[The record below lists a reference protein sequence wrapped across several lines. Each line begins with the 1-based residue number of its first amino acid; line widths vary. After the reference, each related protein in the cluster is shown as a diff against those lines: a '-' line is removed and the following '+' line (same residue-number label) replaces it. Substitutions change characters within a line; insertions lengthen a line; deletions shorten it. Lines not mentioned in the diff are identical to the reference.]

1 MQKVRYDAGEVV
13 TAMITP
19 FKEDFSV
26 DFKSLENL
34 VHHLIENGTDT
45 ILVNGTTGESPTLT
59 HDEELDI
66 LKCVREVTNNKVKI
80 MMGASSNSTHTAV
93 EVVKRTEQIGADSIL
108 SVVPYYN
115 KPNQKG
121 IFAHFSEIAKATSL
135 PVMLYNIPG
144 RCGVPINPET
154 ISELARTHLNIFGV
168 KQSAP
173 DIDLVTEIAYDTPED
188 FTIYSGD
195 DSMTLPMLAVGGVG
209 VVSVASHLRGKEIKQ
224 MINAFKAGNNKL
236 AKQIHFDNYDFF
248 SGIFTHPNPIPI
260 KALLKDAGIIDSDEV
275 RPPLIK
281 LDKKEIAALKVA
293 ISDNMLP

>member
-1 MQKVRYDAGEVV
+1 MNARYDAGEVI

-19 FKEDFSV
+19 FKSDFSV

-34 VHHLIENGTDT
+34 AHHLIENGTDA

-59 HDEELDI
+59 HDEELDV
-66 LKCVREVTNNKVKI
+66 LKCVREATGGKVKI
-80 MMGASSNSTHTAV
+80 MMGAGSNCTQTAV
-93 EVVKRTEQIGADSIL
+93 EVVKRTEQIGADAIL

-121 IFAHFSEIAKATSL
+121 IFAHFSAVAKATTL

-144 RCGVPINPET
+144 RCGVSMNPET
-154 ISELARTHLNIFGV
+154 ISNLAKTHKNIFAV

-173 DIDLVTEIAYDTPED
+173 DIDLITEIAYDTPED

-195 DSMTLPMLAVGGVG
+195 DSMTLPMLAVGGAG
-209 VVSVASHLRGKEIKQ
+209 VVSVAAHLRGKEIKQ
-224 MINAFKAGNNKL
+224 MITAFKAGNNKL

-260 KALLKDAGIIDSDEV
+260 KALLKDAGIIDCDEV
-275 RPPLIK
+275 RAPLIK